1 MSTFDFDAARRE
13 RLAAYD
19 PITFTLGGK
28 SFKCKAAIPFES
40 LILAMDLERELP
52 RDALFRHTCGFVAE
66 CLADDANRKRW
77 AGVLVNESEPVE
89 PDDVYAVT
97 RWLVGLYAARP
108 TSPSPGSSRGRRR
121 TGASSNGKGSA
132 TSRPKAS
139 PR

>member
-1 MSTFDFDAARRE
+1 MPSSDFDAARRE

-19 PITFTLGGK
+19 PITFRLGGK

-52 RDALFRHTCGFVAE
+52 RDELFRHTCGFVAE
-66 CLADDANRKRW
+66 CLADETSRKRW
-77 AGVLVNESEPVE
+77 AEVLVNVAEPVE
-89 PDDVYAVT
+89 SDDVYAVT
-97 RWLVGLYAARP
+97 RWLVGVYAARP
-108 TSPSPGSSRGRRR
+108 TSPSPGSSRGRRP

-132 TSRPKAS
+132 TSRRKAS